1 MYWVKIVTWEF
12 GSWKTYNVFYEA
24 YLRKLSK
31 ENPFIIANIPY
42 SFVDLV
48 YTWIE
53 DLKKIFQI
61 LVEYS
66 KTTNTKEIL
75 NEYWKFRPI
84 IFILDEAH
92 LYFFSRWFAKNFDK
106 EQLIIL
112 TQVRKRKISMYLI
125 TQELAQLDSTF
136 RRLVP
141 AVRKYY
147 KGFGFWRWYVDYY
160 FKKDDTDMKDPMIA
174 EKVWWGPIFGAY
186 LAPNIKAWLT
196 RILNLRTK
204 SYFDEFW
211 TSYFI
216 TGFWKILPLNYN
228 LDSFLKD
235 LYKKDENE
243 KKWIKTNPIIEF
255 RGY

>member
-1 MYWVKIVTWEF
+1 MYWVKIITWEF
-12 GSWKTYNVFYEA
+12 WAGKTYNVFYEA
-24 YLRKLSK
+24 YKRKLSK
-31 ENPFIIANIPY
+31 ENPFIISNIPY
-42 SFVDLV
+42 SWVDLV

-53 DLKKIFQI
+53 DLQKVFKV
-61 LVEYS
+61 LVEYAQN
-66 KTTNTKEIL
+66 TNDKDTL

-92 LYFFSRWFAKNFDK
+92 LYFFSRWFSKNFNK

-147 KGFGFWRWYVDYY
+147 KGLGWYRRWTDYY
-160 FKKDDTDMKDPMIA
+160 FKKDDTDVKDENIA
-174 EKVWWGPIFGAY
+174 DKTWGWFLAGGF
-186 LAPNIKAWLT
+186 LAPAIKATLAKWF
-196 RILNLRTK
+196 NLKTK
-204 SYFDEFW
+204 DFFDDYW

-216 TGFWKILPLNYN
+216 TWFWKNI
-228 LDSFLKD
+228 DDEFD
-235 LYKKDENE
+235 LEKFMDLVYWQNENE
-243 KKWIKTNPIIEF
+243 TKTNNTWNDKTEKKK
-255 RGY
+255 